1 VNAMSNF
8 KMDFH
13 LPGGVVVTFDCMTEQ
28 NYLLVKPFLQDLVGG
43 PCSPDEPNR
52 TEPIFYYIET
62 EQQKEM
68 LFNFLRPLRQQRS

>member
-1 VNAMSNF
+1 MSNF